1 MCRFTPSRVVW
12 AACWLLRAVCPL
24 QQASKGRHSKKG
36 AHVTFHEPWVGGDMV
51 QLKWVSF
58 VPQLLA
64 PNCGGFLTASSG
76 GCLHGACAQCWRAP
90 TPARSSA
97 TGISMSNEPN
107 AHWELELEEATTEQD
122 GREEQHL
129 SLRCSRWRW

>member
-1 MCRFTPSRVVW
+1 
-12 AACWLLRAVCPL
+12 
-24 QQASKGRHSKKG
+24 
-36 AHVTFHEPWVGGDMV
+36 MV
-51 QLKWVSF
+51 QCKSVSLVPSEEGLKG
-58 VPQLLA
+58 
-64 PNCGGFLTASSG
+64 GGFLSASSG
-76 GCLHGACAQCWRAP
+76 GRLHGACAQCWRAP